1 MTEFRAVCNFCNL
14 RDFFAHSLEHIGT
27 LSFNLSRRTLR
38 AAAPRAAGLSRAV
51 RITAVILAQRAGKLN
66 KILPEKTRRAR
77 KKFPRRAEG
86 GKNPFADAKNRG
98 PQLPVFLLLVLCYNI
113 RRKAATRAA
122 WPDAAKIPTGAAPFS
137 RACCRFFFARCFA
150 RGLSPVWG
158 AFPPQALPR
167 GGVVSSC
174 ARSRAGH
181 PGCVFRNQLGRG
193 RKRSRSPA
201 REGRRQEA
209 EGAT

>member
-1 MTEFRAVCNFCNL
+1 MTEFRAVCNFCKL

-66 KILPEKTRRAR
+66 KILPEKTLHAR

-113 RRKAATRAA
+113 RRKAT
-122 WPDAAKIPTGAAPFS
+122 KNFTGAAPFS
-137 RACCRFFFARCFA
+137 RACCRFFFAHCFA